1 MRKIIA
7 ALAAL
12 AILAIL
18 LFARSAYAPEQK
30 GAPPKSI
37 SKGRLAHMAI
47 LFKNGHIEEID
58 YNGDAAGVTLY
69 NIFEDLT
76 RSGEKPEF
84 KRYFYRVGASDPHD
98 CSLVIDLG
106 QVVSL
111 RNEPKPES
119 P

>member
-18 LFARSAYAPEQK
+18 LFAGSAYAPEQK
-30 GAPPKSI
+30 RSQPKSI
-37 SKGRLAHMAI
+37 GKGRQTHMVI

-58 YNGDAAGVTLY
+58 YNADAAGVTLY

-76 RSGEKPEF
+76 RSGEKPEV

-111 RNEPKPES
+111 RNEPKQ
-119 P
+119 